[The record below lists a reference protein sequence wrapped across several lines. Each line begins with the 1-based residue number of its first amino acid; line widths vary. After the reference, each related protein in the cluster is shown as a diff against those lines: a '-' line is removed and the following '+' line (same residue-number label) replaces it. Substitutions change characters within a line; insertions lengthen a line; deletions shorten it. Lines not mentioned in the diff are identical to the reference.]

1 MQILIDF
8 LLYCKKQYEFK
19 FTLLR
24 LIQRDK
30 LSLTLLINY
39 NEDRQFMEEKVV
51 DKEVKVTRTKL
62 EEDEEK
68 GDLRSGITIET
79 ISTF

>member
-1 MQILIDF
+1 
-8 LLYCKKQYEFK
+8 
-19 FTLLR
+19 
-24 LIQRDK
+24 
-30 LSLTLLINY
+30 
-39 NEDRQFMEEKVV
+39 MEEKVV